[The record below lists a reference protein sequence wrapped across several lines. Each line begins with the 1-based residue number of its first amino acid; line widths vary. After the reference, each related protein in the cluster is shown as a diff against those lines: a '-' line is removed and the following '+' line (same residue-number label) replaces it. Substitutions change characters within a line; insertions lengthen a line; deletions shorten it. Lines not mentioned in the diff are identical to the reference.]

1 MPSTGRLAVCPG
13 VPECPERSP
22 VPRGVGAGWG
32 SRSCWLSG
40 GGATAGCPPRTKR
53 CSRRW
58 SWPRS
63 SGPRGAGRRQ
73 DRFGAL

>member
-1 MPSTGRLAVCPG
+1 VH
-13 VPECPERSP
+13 
-22 VPRGVGAGWG
+22 RGVA
-32 SRSCWLSG
+32 LG
-40 GGATAGCPPRTKR
+40 GVRVLMLGKWRAGATAGCPLRTKR
-53 CSRRW
+53 SSRRW